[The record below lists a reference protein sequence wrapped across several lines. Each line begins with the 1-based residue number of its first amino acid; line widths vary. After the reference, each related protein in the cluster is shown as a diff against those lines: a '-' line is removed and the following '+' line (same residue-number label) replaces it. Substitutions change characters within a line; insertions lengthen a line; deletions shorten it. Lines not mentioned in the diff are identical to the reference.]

1 MDTSLVQYSTTGA
14 VVGPIANLGDDPVR
28 SLGVEGANN
37 LGLGQLG
44 SAREEG
50 DVWKEIT
57 SRLWED
63 WMGGAWMKKSHSRG
77 RS

>member
-50 DVWKEIT
+50 VF
-57 SRLWED
+57 RLGVDLVEPKW
-63 WMGGAWMKKSHSRG
+63 WMEHPP
-77 RS
+77 